1 MVNYLSFDISAEKT
15 HKGTAFLSNKQTF
28 VRNLYALPIRCLS
41 VNRFVKLFNNQ
52 PHLIGQ

>member
-28 VRNLYALPIRCLS
+28 VRNL
-41 VNRFVKLFNNQ
+41 
-52 PHLIGQ
+52 LIQQRKRSNF